1 MLLTIDVGNT
11 NTVFGVFEGE
21 KLKTHWR
28 VQTRVGA
35 TSDEYMGSL
44 ATMFGLRGLDR
55 GQVRH
60 AALAC
65 VVPPLQDVIVEA
77 LVDFLDVGPLV
88 VGPGVR
94 TGMPLLLDNPKEVG
108 ADRVANAVAAYDA
121 CKKACIVVDFG
132 TAITLDM
139 ISSRGEYLGGA
150 IAPGIQISVEALHR
164 AAAKLPKVPLL
175 RPRKVVG
182 KNTEESIQSGV
193 IFGYASMVDGMI
205 ERMLRELGIEDF
217 RIFATGGHARLMVGA
232 SQYIRDMDEFLTL
245 RGLRLLHL
253 KNKP

>member
-21 KLKTHWR
+21 TLKSHWR
-28 VQTRVGA
+28 IQTRVGA
-35 TSDEYMGSL
+35 TSDEYMGGL
-44 ATMFGLRGLDR
+44 ATMFDLRGIDR
-55 GQVRH
+55 QQVRA

-65 VVPPLQDVIVEA
+65 VVPPLQDVVVEA

-94 TGMPLLLDNPKEVG
+94 TGMPILLDNPKEVG

-150 IAPGIQISVEALHR
+150 IAPGIQVSVAALHR
-164 AAAKLPKVPLL
+164 AAAKLPKVPLI
-175 RPRKVVG
+175 RPRRAVG
-182 KNTEESIQSGV
+182 RNTEESIQSGV
-193 IFGYASMVDGMI
+193 IFGYASLVDGMI
-205 ERMLRELGIEDF
+205 ERMLRELDVTEF

-245 RGLRLLHL
+245 RGLRLLHK
-253 KNKP
+253 KNKA